1 MLPKCPFQ
9 HSHHTTPCFS
19 FRGICSHVELCRKE
33 DPFQHPK
40 GGSCL
45 SLGSEL
51 SEKTHMLT
59 KQETL
64 LGRGAQV
71 ESSRVRE
78 PRRTVL
84 PCGSQSHLLGWW
96 GSFLGCPWPI
106 ILTRGPSWWRQ
117 DVPARGFWEICRTCG
132 LVFPLSSFWL
142 FPNLSGQWELVSS
155 AFLTRTACCKIT
167 HETGYCLSWSGW
179 AVSVFGSPNRIICT
193 SVSSR
198 K

>member
-1 MLPKCPFQ
+1 MCTSHRALSCSWSSPHLFPSRCLSDSPLDSGGFSSSPSQLSHHLSEKPFPPMLPKCPFQ

-64 LGRGAQV
+64 LGRGTQAEHRDENPGGLLCLMV
-71 ESSRVRE
+71 CSLRPMVIGLVSG
-78 PRRTVL
+78 L
-84 PCGSQSHLLGWW
+84 SLANQSDS
-96 GSFLGCPWPI
+96 GSFLVAPRCSSER
-106 ILTRGPSWWRQ
+106 ILG
-117 DVPARGFWEICRTCG
+117 D
-132 LVFPLSSFWL
+132 L
-142 FPNLSGQWELVSS
+142 
-155 AFLTRTACCKIT
+155 
-167 HETGYCLSWSGW
+167 
-179 AVSVFGSPNRIICT
+179 
-193 SVSSR
+193 
-198 K
+198 